1 MGVGVAVGV
10 GFGAGLGGVGGV
22 TPVVRGR
29 LGVGLGEGLGG
40 EISRAGRIDRPPG
53 GGAAAP
59 AAESPSALGS
69 ACGEWAWPETDTSRT

>member
-1 MGVGVAVGV
+1 VGVGVAVGA
-10 GFGAGLGGVGGV
+10 GCGAGPGGVAGV
-22 TPVVRGR
+22 TAVVRR
-29 LGVGLGEGLGG
+29 LGVGLGDGLAG
-40 EISRAGRIDRPPG
+40 EIRRAGRIDRPPG